1 MRGFWLPIGLRAVAV
16 FALGMLAWGGIHSM
30 KHHTHFGAIE
40 ASAPE
45 AAAEARMDAD
55 RAAGE
60 ARENAVRAADNAAK
74 ATMAAMGSNAL
85 LAQKLGR
92 FGSFARFAG
101 AAAHASDTPPAFVL
115 DGQQAGAFT
124 RFKGTRDKRDTP
136 AQFMVVVKLKPG
148 VRGAPC
154 DIVPVQPDDFDIDKG
169 FRCAVN
175 GERGLAKV
183 GVVRFEPSGR
193 THGILASEHTARE
206 LAKGDPFA
214 IDADLSGPMH
224 VTIKGDEG
232 ELVRLNSDSEG
243 TALVVN
249 DENGK
254 AVVRMK
260 AGKDGFSI
268 TVDTTGR

>member
-45 AAAEARMDAD
+45 AAAAARMDAD

-60 ARENAVRAADNAAK
+60 ARENAVSAADNAAK

-85 LAQKLGR
+85 LAHKLGR
-92 FGSFARFAG
+92 FGSLARFAG
-101 AAAHASDTPPAFVL
+101 ATHAGESPPAFVL
-115 DGQQAGAFT
+115 DGQQAGTFT
-124 RFKGTRDKRDTP
+124 RFKGSRGKRDTP
-136 AQFMVVVKLKPG
+136 AQFMVVVSLMPG

-169 FRCAVN
+169 FRCAVD

-183 GVVRFEPSGR
+183 GVVRFEPSGI
-193 THGILASEHTARE
+193 THGILASEHTAGE

>member
-30 KHHTHFGAIE
+30 KHHTHFGTIDHPAE
-40 ASAPE
+40 A
-45 AAAEARMDAD
+45 AAAEARMEAD
-55 RAAGE
+55 HAAGE

-74 ATMAAMGSNAL
+74 ATMAAMGSSAL
-85 LAQKLGR
+85 LSHRLGR
-92 FGSFARFAG
+92 FGSLARI
-101 AAAHASDTPPAFVL
+101 AATPHASGTPPAFVL
-115 DGQQAGAFT
+115 DGRQAGTFT
-124 RFKGTRDKRDTP
+124 RFKGSREQRDTP
-136 AQFMVVVKLKPG
+136 AQFMVVVKLAPG

-169 FRCAVN
+169 FRCSVK
-175 GERGLAKV
+175 EDKGLARV
-183 GVVRFEPSGR
+183 GAVRFEPAGK
-193 THGILASEHTARE
+193 THDILASEHTAAE

-232 ELVRLNSDSEG
+232 ELVQLRSDSQG